1 MSDPDAARPRP
12 DVYVERKLPHVTAL
26 FWVLK
31 IVAVT
36 LGETGSD
43 EFAIGLRLGYLGCAI
58 AFAVL
63 FVMALVAQLRSPRF
77 RPAIFWFLILSTSIV
92 GTAVSDLMDR
102 GLGHS
107 GTVTSSGIGY
117 GPGAIILVSLLVGVF
132 LLWRATGQ
140 TYDVENI
147 ATRRGEVLYWA
158 AILVS
163 NTLGTASGD
172 WLADDVGLG
181 FVVTFGLIA
190 VVMAGLLV
198 THYATSINS
207 ALLFWPAFVLTRPL
221 SAAAGDS
228 LTKPPEDGGLGLG
241 TLWGSLLLLV
251 VLAVLVAVQS
261 LQVRRAPLDL
271 LPAPVHRVTGDPV
284 TPNGRPVLAHGPR
297 PDQIVAR

>member
-1 MSDPDAARPRP
+1 LSTPDAPHPHA
-12 DVYVERKLPHVTAL
+12 YIERKLPHVTAL

-43 EFAIGLRLGYLGCAI
+43 QFAIGLQLGYLGCAI

-63 FVMALVAQLRSPRF
+63 FLLALVAQLRAPRF

-117 GPGAIILVSLLVGVF
+117 GPGAIILTSLLVVVF
-132 LLWRATGQ
+132 LVWRATGQ

-147 ATRRGEVLYWA
+147 ASRKGEILYWT

-181 FVVTFGLIA
+181 FVLTFTLIA
-190 VVMAGLLV
+190 VVMAGLLAA
-198 THYATSINS
+198 HYLTSITS

-228 LTKPPEDGGLGLG
+228 LTKPPDDGGLGLG

-251 VLAVLVAVQS
+251 VLAALVVVQT
-261 LQVRRAPLDL
+261 VRIRRRPLDL
-271 LPAPVHRVTGDPV
+271 LPAPVHRVTGEPL
-284 TPNGRPVLAHGPR
+284 TPNGRY
-297 PDQIVAR
+297 VAAGRE